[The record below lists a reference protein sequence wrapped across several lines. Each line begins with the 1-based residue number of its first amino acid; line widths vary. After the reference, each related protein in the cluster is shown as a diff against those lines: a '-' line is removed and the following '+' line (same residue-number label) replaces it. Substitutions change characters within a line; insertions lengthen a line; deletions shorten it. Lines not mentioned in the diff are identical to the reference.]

1 MPSSK
6 SVQESAM
13 NSKVLHRFLRGIA
26 NLALHSFF
34 TEVRVIGSENVPRDG
49 PIIASVSHL
58 PFGMHL

>member
-1 MPSSK
+1 
-6 SVQESAM
+6 M

-49 PIIASVSHL
+49 PIIACVSHL
-58 PFGMHL
+58 PSGMHF